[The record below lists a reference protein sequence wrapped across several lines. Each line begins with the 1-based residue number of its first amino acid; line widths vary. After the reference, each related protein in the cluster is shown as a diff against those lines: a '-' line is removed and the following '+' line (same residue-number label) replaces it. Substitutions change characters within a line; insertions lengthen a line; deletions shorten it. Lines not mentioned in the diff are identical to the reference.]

1 MIEIKTTFLFQV
13 NLQNNDQISYFWNS
27 FTWEKYSTHYQGKSV
42 APESFIKTIKN
53 KICKCMS
60 SASKIYIIDKL
71 ADIVNQCNNT
81 YSTIKMKIAEVKS
94 STLLVTN

>member
-1 MIEIKTTFLFQV
+1 
-13 NLQNNDQISYFWNS
+13 
-27 FTWEKYSTHYQGKSV
+27 
-42 APESFIKTIKN
+42 
-53 KICKCMS
+53 MS